1 MAYTNTSPMLVP
13 TRAKSV
19 SGNTNRMARHERKK
33 NTMQSNTN
41 CLYFFSSIC
50 LHFAT
55 SKRPKP

>member
-19 SGNTNRMARHERKK
+19 SGNTNRMARHER

-41 CLYFFSSIC
+41 CLKKISSIC

>member
-41 CLYFFSSIC
+41 CLNFCFKYLLTFC
-50 LHFAT
+50 N
-55 SKRPKP
+55 K